1 MSFSIGSG
9 TTGMGPR
16 SALEDF
22 GSVGENKGGEMVNW
36 QVVRRMLQYLR
47 PYALR
52 MVAAFLLTL
61 VGSGLTL
68 LIPYLMK
75 VAIDQYITPGNA
87 AGLAGI
93 AGALAAAFVG
103 SFAVSAGQQYL
114 LAWVG
119 QRVLVQLRAELF
131 DRLQRMHLGY
141 HDTHIVGVT
150 VSRVINDVAEI
161 NELLSQGVIT
171 LLGDLVVLVG
181 IIVVMLGMSPK
192 LALLTFAVLPLMVGA
207 TWMFSRQAQR
217 AFRETR
223 SKVAAVVGDLAE
235 DLNGMRA
242 IQAFSQEQAARARF
256 ERVNK
261 ANRNAYVNAMTL
273 SFIFLPTIEI
283 LGMLATVIVLGFGGY
298 WVITGSVTL
307 GIMVAFLSYVTRFF
321 QPIQELSR
329 LYTTFQSAMAG
340 GEAALKLLDTPLGV
354 MDAPNA
360 PDLAVVRG
368 DVELEHVDFRYR
380 SETPLVLHDICM
392 RIPAGSMA
400 ALVGPTGAGK
410 TSVASLVMR
419 FYDPSAGRILVDGV
433 DIRSVTQSSLRQQ
446 VRIVTQDPFL
456 FSRSITENIRFG
468 KPGATQAEVEQA
480 ARQANAHAFIS
491 ALPDGYDTRIAE
503 GGINLS
509 VGQRQLISIAR
520 AFLTDPRILLLD
532 EATASIDTITELLIQ
547 QALEGLLQNRTAI
560 VIAHRLST
568 ILRADWIYVIDDGCV
583 VEQGKHASL
592 LEQDGLYASLYRI
605 QFRKPE

>member
-1 MSFSIGSG
+1 
-9 TTGMGPR
+9 
-16 SALEDF
+16 
-22 GSVGENKGGEMVNW
+22 
-36 QVVRRMLQYLR
+36 
-47 PYALR
+47 
-52 MVAAFLLTL
+52 
-61 VGSGLTL
+61 
-68 LIPYLMK
+68 
-75 VAIDQYITPGNA
+75 
-87 AGLAGI
+87 
-93 AGALAAAFVG
+93 
-103 SFAVSAGQQYL
+103 
-114 LAWVG
+114 
-119 QRVLVQLRAELF
+119 
-131 DRLQRMHLGY
+131 
-141 HDTHIVGVT
+141 
-150 VSRVINDVAEI
+150 
-161 NELLSQGVIT
+161 
-171 LLGDLVVLVG
+171 
-181 IIVVMLGMSPK
+181 
-192 LALLTFAVLPLMVGA
+192 
-207 TWMFSRQAQR
+207 
-217 AFRETR
+217 
-223 SKVAAVVGDLAE
+223 
-235 DLNGMRA
+235 
-242 IQAFSQEQAARARF
+242 
-256 ERVNK
+256 
-261 ANRNAYVNAMTL
+261 
-273 SFIFLPTIEI
+273 
-283 LGMLATVIVLGFGGY
+283 
-298 WVITGSVTL
+298 
-307 GIMVAFLSYVTRFF
+307 
-321 QPIQELSR
+321 
-329 LYTTFQSAMAG
+329 
-340 GEAALKLLDTPLGV
+340 
-354 MDAPNA
+354 
-360 PDLAVVRG
+360 
-368 DVELEHVDFRYR
+368 
-380 SETPLVLHDICM
+380 M

-480 ARQANAHAFIS
+480 ARQANAHVFIS

-568 ILRADWIYVIDDGCV
+568 ILRADWIYVIDDGRV